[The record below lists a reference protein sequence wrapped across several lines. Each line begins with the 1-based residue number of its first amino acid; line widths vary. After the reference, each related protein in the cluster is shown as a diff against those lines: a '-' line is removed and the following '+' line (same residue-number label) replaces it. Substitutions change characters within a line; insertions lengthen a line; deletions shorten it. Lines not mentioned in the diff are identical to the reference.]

1 MSFASRLR
9 ALPPCRYPDLVQP
22 VQLGVLELV
31 RGLALMAAA
40 APAAGPQPEAPHL
53 GPIGAAVAGL
63 MRFPAVT
70 PAPATV
76 PSCPLPAPAV
86 LPPHHLAE
94 PESLDLLQH
103 AARAAALRHMQQ
115 LQLQHAGA
123 SDPGRAAQAA
133 ELAGYEV
140 KLQATRVAL
149 HAIARQALSRGHC
162 LLHAGPG
169 QDGCQEGQQQQQQGQ
184 QVEEAEGEARARLVS
199 LERLLCSLVEQWAA
213 LKAYEE
219 AAAEEEAQQFKTK
232 TSNST
237 FLNDDAEA
245 EVDYRVQFPDHYAAF
260 KDVAPMEGEV
270 EPEEEEQEE
279 RGRGG
284 QEQGAGE
291 EGPATAAQAKSSG
304 ARQLLDGELL
314 ADVVRLHAA
323 VYGALAERQQQQ
335 QVQQAGGEAGGG
347 VGAAADGRDVC
358 GAEAE
363 EAFLRSYQLG
373 SELMA
378 AVGFRLGAELDGE
391 VETGHLFRL
400 CVEHNKLNRAAAAT
414 AAAAAAAGGV
424 GAAGAGSRK
433 AVAGSSRRAKGDVI
447 FGEEDS
453 GVDIQQACVE
463 EISLM
468 QVGGTEEWR
477 AHRREVPLGPG
488 LDNTL
493 QAELPGKRVHSAMR
507 NC

>member
-1 MSFASRLR
+1 M
-9 ALPPCRYPDLVQP
+9 
-22 VQLGVLELV
+22 QLGVLELV

-70 PAPATV
+70 PTPTTAL
-76 PSCPLPAPAV
+76 SCPSPALAPAV
-86 LPPHHLAE
+86 LAPHHLAE

-133 ELAGYEV
+133 ELAGFEV

-149 HAIARQALSRGHC
+149 HAIARQALSRGHV
-162 LLHAGPG
+162 LPHAGQG
-169 QDGCQEGQQQQQQGQ
+169 HDVCQHGQQQQQDQ
-184 QVEEAEGEARARLVS
+184 QVEEAEGEAMALLVS

-232 TSNST
+232 TNNST

-260 KDVAPMEGEV
+260 KDVAPVEGEV
-270 EPEEEEQEE
+270 EPEEEEEE

-284 QEQGAGE
+284 QEQGGEE

-323 VYGALAERQQQQ
+323 VYGVLAERQQQQ
-335 QVQQAGGEAGGG
+335 AAGEAAGSVG
-347 VGAAADGRDVC
+347 VGANGRDAL

-363 EAFLRSYQLG
+363 AAFLRSYQLG

-414 AAAAAAAGGV
+414 AAEAAAAGV
-424 GAAGAGSRK
+424 GGAGGRK
-433 AVAGSSRRAKGDVI
+433 AASGSSKRAKGDVI

-463 EISLM
+463 ISLM
-468 QVGGTEEWR
+468 QVGEAEEWP
-477 AHRREVPLGPG
+477 APLEGKCSWGPWGMGPSLGP
-488 LDNTL
+488 
-493 QAELPGKRVHSAMR
+493 
-507 NC
+507 